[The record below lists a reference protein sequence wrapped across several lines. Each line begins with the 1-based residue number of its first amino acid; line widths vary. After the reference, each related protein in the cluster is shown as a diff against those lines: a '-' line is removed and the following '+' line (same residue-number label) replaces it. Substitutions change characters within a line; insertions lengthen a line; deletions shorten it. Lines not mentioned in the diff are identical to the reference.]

1 MQNLKIS
8 LLQFDIIWNDK
19 EANFKKI
26 ENLIENYYS
35 DSDILILPEM
45 FNTGFSMNPED
56 LAEAP
61 NSISIE
67 WMNKISKKHNT
78 ALIGSF
84 MVKENGQYFN
94 RLHFVN
100 ADSVETYD
108 KRHLF
113 RMGDEHLHFDGGQKS
128 LIVDYKNWKL
138 KLLIC
143 YDLRFPVWAKN
154 NYKNNEFEYDAL
166 VFVANWPQARVHI
179 WEALLRARAIENISY
194 AVGVNRIG
202 VDGKS
207 IPHNGKSMVFD
218 SRGDKI
224 LDLENKEY
232 IDSIILNKDE
242 LKEFRDKFNVGL
254 DWDSFKIDK

>member
-19 EANFKKI
+19 QANLNKI
-26 ENLIENYYS
+26 ESIIEQQYS
-35 DSDILILPEM
+35 KSDILILPEM
-45 FNTGFSMNPED
+45 FNTGFSMNPESF
-56 LAEAP
+56 AEDA
-61 NSISIE
+61 NSTTFE
-67 WMNKISKKHNT
+67 WMKKLSKEYNT

-84 MVKENGQYFN
+84 MVKQNGKYFN

-100 ADSVETYD
+100 ADEVHIYD

-113 RMGDEHLHFDGGQKS
+113 RMGDEHKHFDSGNKD
-128 LIVDYKNWKL
+128 LIVEFRTWKI

-154 NYKNNEFEYDAL
+154 NYKNGEFEYDAL
-166 VFVANWPQARVHI
+166 IFVANWPQARAHI
-179 WEALLRARAIENISY
+179 WETLLKARAIENIAY
-194 AVGVNRIG
+194 CIGVNRIG
-202 VDGKS
+202 TDGKL
-207 IPHNGKSMVFD
+207 IDYNGKSMVFD

-224 LDLENKEY
+224 LDLNNNECIDNIIIKKKELS
-232 IDSIILNKDE
+232 D
-242 LKEFRDKFNVGL
+242 FREKFNVGL